1 MKPSSLQ
8 KLEKMDEFK
17 FKPKWHEKKESKMI
31 WNIIRWIMVGC
42 LMVVVYK
49 LIMFTV

>member
-17 FKPKWHEKKESKMI
+17 FKPKWHEKKEDFMKSYAEYITRKKVFH
-31 WNIIRWIMVGC
+31 N
-42 LMVVVYK
+42 
-49 LIMFTV
+49 